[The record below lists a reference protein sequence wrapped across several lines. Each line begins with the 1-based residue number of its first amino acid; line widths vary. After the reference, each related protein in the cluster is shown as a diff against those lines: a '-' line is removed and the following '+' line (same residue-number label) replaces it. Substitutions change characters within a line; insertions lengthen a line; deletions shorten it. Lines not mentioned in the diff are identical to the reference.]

1 MSENQRF
8 FAEAKAKM
16 PVVGILRDIPAGAEK
31 VCAETAA
38 KAGLS
43 IIEVTMNTPGAAE
56 ILTELRKVCEPLGIV
71 TGAGTVRTM
80 SDLKTA
86 AKAGAQFIVS
96 PTTFPKIIEETVKLG
111 LPSVP
116 GAATPTEVE
125 TAFLSGATCVKVFP
139 VGAFGGPKYIKE
151 LRGPFRDIPLLACGG
166 VSAENAKDYLDAG
179 ANMLAFGGSIFNAKL
194 MQGGDWQEIGKRLKE
209 LLAAVEAWKASKP
222 KPEKS
227 SCKETLCQTKLR
239 NYTAKAGE

>member
-1 MSENQRF
+1 MSENERF

-16 PVVGILRDIPAGAEK
+16 PVVGILRDIPAGAER

-38 KAGLS
+38 REGLS
-43 IIEVTMNTPGAAE
+43 IIEVTMNTPGAAG
-56 ILTELRKVCEPLGIV
+56 ILTELRQACEPLGIV

-80 SDLKTA
+80 ADLKTA

-96 PTTFPKIIEETVKLG
+96 PTTFPEIVKETVKLG
-111 LPSVP
+111 LPSIP

-125 TAFLSGATCVKVFP
+125 TAFRAGATCVKVFP

-166 VSAENAKDYLDAG
+166 VNPENARAYLEAG
-179 ANMLAFGGSIFNAKL
+179 ANLLAFGGSIFNAGL
-194 MQGGDWQEIGKRLKE
+194 MQTGDWAEIAQRLRS
-209 LLAAVEAWKASKP
+209 LLSEVEAWKASRQTRQKP
-222 KPEKS
+222 
-227 SCKETLCQTKLR
+227 SCAEPPCRTKLR
-239 NYTAKAGE
+239 NYAAPSGE